1 MSLSEKLATER
12 KKKGMSQEDLASK
25 LGVTRQAVSKWE
37 SGQSEPDIT
46 TLNKICDAFEIS
58 IQQFFADDEPYKP
71 VNPSSQNDRSRALIM
86 MQIML
91 LVIFIAGAVY
101 LTLETYSEN
110 AYGVTA
116 GLEAAAFGAVTI
128 SPVLYII
135 TAIMLYKNKQ

>member
-1 MSLSEKLATER
+1 MILSEKLATER

-46 TLNKICDAFEIS
+46 TLSKICDAFEIS
-58 IQQFFADDEPYKP
+58 IQQFFADDEPHKP
-71 VNPSSQNDRSRALIM
+71 VKPSSQNDRSRALIM

-101 LTLETYSEN
+101 FTLETYSGN

-135 TAIMLYKNKQ
+135 TVIMLYKNKQ